1 MVDFFLDFCQDRCEG
16 DESDENLFMV
26 DFVLDFCQHRCE
38 EDESDELGFY
48 FCKPALQNLAKLP
61 GKFDWSLS
69 KLILPEVD
77 LFKHGN

>member
-1 MVDFFLDFCQDRCEG
+1 MF
-16 DESDENLFMV
+16 
-26 DFVLDFCQHRCE
+26 E

-69 KLILPEVD
+69 KLILPELDV
-77 LFKHGN
+77 FKHGN